1 VESPG
6 VQKIKNLCAFIRE
19 NFPDIQY
26 MWIDTCCIDKRS
38 AYELMVS
45 IPSMFEWYRSAVV
58 CLAYLS
64 DVDTMPD
71 ESMWEDDFR
80 GSAWHTRGWTL
91 QELLAPKMVIFLN
104 NKFRV
109 MGYKGT
115 EADALAQRI
124 ACGTGPCLNA
134 PLSRITGIDQRY
146 FGDETALA
154 NVDLATVRCW
164 MNGRSTTE
172 EEDMIYCVLGILN
185 VHLNPEYSE
194 GFLKAQDRLLE
205 ELRRRSRG
213 HYARLGP
220 TATSLLPAS
229 SPSRHGAAPAQSWEM
244 TNTTGAMHRARIK
257 DVEASG
263 KQGVPWSRR
272 CCSRLGK
279 GTRVCVWILFSLLI
293 VGPIAASVVVVKQI
307 NDRRAAANS
316 SV

>member
-6 VQKIKNLCAFIRE
+6 VQKVKHLCAFIRE
-19 NFPDIQY
+19 NIPDIQY
-26 MWIDTCCIDKRS
+26 VWIDTCCIDKRS

-71 ESMWEDDFR
+71 DSMWEDHFR
-80 GSAWHTRGWTL
+80 RSAWHTRGWTL
-91 QELLAPKMVIFLN
+91 QELLAPKIVFFLN
-104 NKFRV
+104 NRFQV

-124 ACGTGPCLNA
+124 ACGTGRCLNA
-134 PLSRITGIDQRY
+134 SLSRIAGIDQRY
-146 FGDETALA
+146 FENETALA

-220 TATSLLPAS
+220 LTTSLLPVS
-229 SPSRHGAAPAQSWEM
+229 SPSRHGAAPAPSWEM
-244 TNTTGAMHRARIK
+244 TNTTAAMHSARVE

-263 KQGVPWSRR
+263 KQGNLRSRR

-279 GTRVCVWILFSLLI
+279 GGRVGVWILFSLLI
-293 VGPIAASVVVVKQI
+293 VVPIAASVVVVKQM
-307 NDRRAAANS
+307 NDRRATANS